1 MKLQNDKGDIITLEG
16 ESIESFERVEKIKE
30 IVILGEKGGI
40 RRIILE

>member
-1 MKLQNDKGDIITLEG
+1 MKLINNKGEILTMEG

-40 RRIILE
+40 RRIILK